1 MAMETDYLA
10 HLGRKKLYLPFDEA
24 NANMFVLTVDEVFDM
39 KVTRSNAGVALLQ
52 LR

>member
-1 MAMETDYLA
+1 METDYHA
-10 HLGRKKLYLPFDEA
+10 HLGREKLYLSSGKA
-24 NANMFVLTVDEVFDM
+24 NANMFVLTVDEPFDM